1 MEFKDIRWIQ
11 RFNNYKKA
19 LIQLKNA
26 MDLME
31 KRELS
36 KLEKQGVI
44 QCFEFTHELAWKTLK
59 DFLEDKG
66 NIKIYGSKDATREA
80 FQLGLIEDG
89 EVWMQMII
97 SRNLTSHAYDE
108 NTVNEIML
116 LIKDI
121 YFSEFNKFEIKMNQL
136 QENESEI

>member
-136 QENESEI
+136 QENESER